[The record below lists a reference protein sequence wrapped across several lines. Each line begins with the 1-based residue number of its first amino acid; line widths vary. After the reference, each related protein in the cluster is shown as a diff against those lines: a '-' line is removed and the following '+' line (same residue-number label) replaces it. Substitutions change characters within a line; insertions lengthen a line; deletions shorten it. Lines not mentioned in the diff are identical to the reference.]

1 MIIIIALFIIG
12 IFIGYLFKNRK
23 KIIECSEK
31 ATNITIYALL
41 FTLGLSVGSNKE
53 VLSNLDKIGLQSLII
68 SFLAIFGSIA
78 ASYILFKNFFIKN
91 EK

>member
-12 IFIGYLFKNRK
+12 IFIGYIFKNRGK
-23 KIIECSEK
+23 VFKYTET

-53 VLSNLDKIGLQSLII
+53 ILSNFDKIGLQSLII
-68 SFLAIFGSIA
+68 SFLAIFGSIG